1 MRLGASAL
9 VPTSDMPLAKRFRR
23 ALIVAILA
31 LTALPASSGE
41 ALTLADDLAA
51 TAVEAGK
58 RRVPVMIVFTEATCP
73 YCTRAKRDYLVPM
86 QSRGPF
92 ADKVIVREVDV
103 ASDRRLRDFAG
114 RLTNHSEYA
123 RSMQVRLVPTVLV
136 VDTRGE
142 PVAAP
147 IVGLLAPDFYQLYL
161 EQAVEAGLLKL
172 RAPAVERR

>member
-9 VPTSDMPLAKRFRR
+9 VPTSDMPLTKRFRR

-31 LTALPASSGE
+31 LRALPAAAGE

-58 RRVPVMIVFTEATCP
+58 RQVPVMVVFTEATCP

-92 ADKVIVREVDV
+92 ADKMIVREVDV
-103 ASDRRLRDFAG
+103 ASDRQLRDFAG
-114 RLTNHSEYA
+114 RPTTHSEYA

-136 VDTRGE
+136 VNARGE
-142 PVAAP
+142 PVSAP

-161 EQAVEAGLLKL
+161 EQAVEAGLLTL
-172 RAPAVERR
+172 RAP